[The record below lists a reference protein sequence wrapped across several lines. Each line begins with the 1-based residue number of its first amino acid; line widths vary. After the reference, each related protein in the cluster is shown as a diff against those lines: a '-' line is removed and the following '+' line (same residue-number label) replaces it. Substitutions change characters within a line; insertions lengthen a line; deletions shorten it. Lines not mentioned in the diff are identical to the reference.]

1 MVMVHENDKLVIPE
15 KYRAMSVAELQKEK
29 EKLLKTMPVKDAS
42 EQSKKMQRC
51 SVLFNL

>member
-42 EQSKKMQRC
+42 ERSKKMQRC